1 MSFSIDDDK
10 ILEKYKAFAWT
21 KIEGLH
27 NVELNALRIYH
38 DRYVKKKIKTYVH
51 KFILIS
57 VV

>member
-10 ILEKYKAFAWT
+10 ILEKYKVFVWT

-38 DRYVKKKIKTYVH
+38 DRYVKTKIKTYVR
-51 KFILIS
+51 KFILIP

>member
-38 DRYVKKKIKTYVH
+38 DRYVKTKIKTYVR
-51 KFILIS
+51 
-57 VV
+57 